1 MKTDLHLWD
10 SKTVVGR
17 NGCSTVLIASLLP
30 IGRRYVLTL
39 ELHVNIKVELENNQ
53 VKEMKDFKAGQ
64 ALPPSNSSWHDQ
76 PKP

>member
-10 SKTVVGR
+10 SNTAVGR
-17 NGCSTVLIASLLP
+17 NGCSPVLIASQIL
-30 IGRRYVLTL
+30 IGRRYILTL
-39 ELHVNIKVELENNQ
+39 ELHLNIKLELENNE
-53 VKEMKDFKAGQ
+53 VKGMKDFKAGQ